1 VSGQAFIAANGAG
14 AIGARRLGRR
24 AAPLGALRAVGRLLL
39 LALLVSIVNAVS
51 GLVLRWARAP
61 EARAKRTFSRLST
74 MLVRLLGVVVERD
87 GRAPPGLCVVV
98 ANHRSYVDIPLLMSA
113 VPSVFLAKTEIA
125 GWPLFGTSARLS
137 RTVFVDRDDRDSR
150 SRALAELGARLD
162 RGERIAV
169 FPEGTTTTG
178 PGCSPFRTGAF
189 RLAAAR
195 GLPVVPIAIC
205 YRDRGDAWV
214 DDASFVGHFLDR
226 FREPNM
232 VVTLAIGP
240 ELRGADASELK
251 DGAERWILE
260 RLARL
265 DGAGSVGYAAGDGIA
280 TNGSDL

>member
-1 VSGQAFIAANGAG
+1 VSGQAFIATNGAG
-14 AIGARRLGRR
+14 AIGARALGQR
-24 AAPLGALRAVGRLLL
+24 AAPLGTLRAVARLLL
-39 LALLVSIVNAVS
+39 LALLVSSVNVVS
-51 GLVLRWARAP
+51 GLMLRFARAS
-61 EARAKRTFSRLST
+61 EARAKGTFSRLAT
-74 MLVRLLGVVVERD
+74 MLLRLLGVVIERQ
-87 GRAPPGLCVVV
+87 GAPPPGLCVVV

-113 VPSVFLAKTEIA
+113 APSVFLAKTEIA
-125 GWPLFGTSARLS
+125 AWPLFGTSARLS

-150 SRALAELGARLD
+150 NRALAELGARLD
-162 RGERIAV
+162 QGERIAV

-178 PGCSPFRTGAF
+178 PGCLPFRTGAF

-205 YRDRGDAWV
+205 YRDRRDAWV

-240 ELRGADASELK
+240 ELRGADASMLK
-251 DGAERWILE
+251 DRAERWILQ
-260 RLARL
+260 RLAGA
-265 DGAGSVGYAAGDGIA
+265 DGARSVGCAAADGFA